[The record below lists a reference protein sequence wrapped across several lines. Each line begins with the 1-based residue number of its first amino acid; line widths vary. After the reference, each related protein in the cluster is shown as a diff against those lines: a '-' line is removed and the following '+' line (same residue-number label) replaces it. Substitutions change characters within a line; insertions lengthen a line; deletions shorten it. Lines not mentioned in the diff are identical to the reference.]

1 MDQPL
6 TQQKCIPCEGNVKAL
21 TREQFSHY
29 LPMVPSWTVVKDIKI
44 ERDFKFKNFAEAI
57 EFINKVAKIAEDEGH
72 HPDIFLHNWNRV
84 RLSLTTHVIN
94 GLFLNDFILASKI
107 DQLFPQ

>member
-1 MDQPL
+1 MDKSL
-6 TQQKCIPCEGNVKAL
+6 VQQKCVPCEGNIQPL

-29 LPMVPSWTVVKDIKI
+29 LPMVPDWTVVEDKKI

-57 EFINKVAKIAEDEGH
+57 EFINKVAGIAEEEGH
-72 HPDIFLHNWNRV
+72 HPDIYLHNWNRV
-84 RLSLTTHVIN
+84 RFSLMTHAIK

-107 DQLFPQ
+107 DSLFAQ